1 MTRAAMNDE
10 FLRYFRCPPVCARFT
25 RLAEN
30 PAAKG
35 FFRFGPDAIA
45 YGAFDQ
51 ANADVGVALA
61 DADELVE
68 VGEDHCSLPFDPE
81 EVITNL
87 RRERYV
93 TRQSPPLV
101 KQIVRQLY
109 YLLRPAFPVA
119 FRRHLQRLWLNGWQQ
134 IPFPKWPVDASVDH
148 IFERMMLHALEAH
161 SGEEIPF
168 IWFWPDARSSCAV
181 MTHDVETAFGLDFI
195 DELMNVNDGYGIK
208 SSFQLIPA
216 ARYTVTKEILKSIKS
231 RGFEANVHDLRHN
244 GHLFDDYVSFK
255 ANAAKINYFARLFES
270 AGFRSGALYRN
281 QEWYD
286 AFQFDYDMSVPNV
299 GHLDPQHGGC
309 CTVMPYFVGNVVELP
324 VTMTQDYTLFNV
336 FHQYDLDLWQE
347 QLSIVRKRNGM
358 ASFIVHPD
366 YIQTPK
372 TLDVYKQLL
381 ACLDEMR
388 NDDCLWIAL
397 PGEVNRWWRK
407 RDKMSLVWTN
417 NQWQIEGEGAE
428 RARVAYARID
438 RNTVTYRVT

>member
-10 FLRYFRCPPVCARFT
+10 FLRYFRCPPTCARFT
-25 RLAEN
+25 RLPES

-45 YGAFDQ
+45 YGSFDH
-51 ANADVGVALA
+51 ATADAGLALA

-68 VGEDHCSLPFDPE
+68 IGEDHCGLPFDPE
-81 EVITNL
+81 EVIANL

-93 TRQSPPLV
+93 TRQSQSLA

-148 IFERMMLHALEAH
+148 IFERMMLHALKAH
-161 SGEEIPF
+161 SDKEIPF

-195 DELMNVNDGYGIK
+195 DELMNVNDTYNIK

-244 GHLFDDYVSFK
+244 GHLFDDHESFE
-255 ANAAKINYFARLFES
+255 ADAAKINDFARLFES

-381 ACLDEMR
+381 ACLDGMR
-388 NDDCLWIAL
+388 HDDCLWIAL
-397 PGEVNRWWRK
+397 PGEDNRWWRS
-407 RDKMSLVWTN
+407 RDKMSLVWKN